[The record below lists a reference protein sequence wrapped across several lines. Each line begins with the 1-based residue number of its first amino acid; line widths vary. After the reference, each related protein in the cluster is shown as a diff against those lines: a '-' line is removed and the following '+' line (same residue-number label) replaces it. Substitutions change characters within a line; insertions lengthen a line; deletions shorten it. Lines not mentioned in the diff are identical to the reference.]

1 MELTT
6 AIFEAVFVQPGS
18 NAGNSERRSSFRT
31 DEVEIKDLAHDRRFF
46 ILDLQLL
53 LALASDAIGF
63 VGIVTQRW
71 SLTVPKP
78 QGRILDHR
86 ATHVFGGLF
95 RIIFVEKRENSDCEF

>member
-1 MELTT
+1 MKLMT

-31 DEVEIKDLAHDRRFF
+31 DEVEIKDLANDRGFL
-46 ILDLQLL
+46 ILDLQLFF
-53 LALASDAIGF
+53 ALASDAIGF

-78 QGRILDHR
+78 QGRILNHR
-86 ATHVFGGLF
+86 PTHVFGGLF
-95 RIIFVEKRENSDCEF
+95 RIILVETRENSDCEL